1 MYNDTELEMLRTTV
15 TCKTLTETERYHI
28 MEQAVA
34 PCPEIIMSIKGHRIQ
49 ALLDMGSEVTLMNES
64 YYTQNIE
71 QLILTVEQDHLNAHN
86 LFNLKGVED
95 GCVPLTK
102 YFAVDI
108 QVGGRLVHDV
118 GVLVKADTLAL
129 TDSNG
134 KTTRA
139 PAILGCNLIC
149 KGMEEYIR
157 DHGQTSLELFEC
169 PTGVDPLYFSTLCV
183 YFYAERQRL
192 VNQAKERTKRDVS
205 VNSMGVGDGPQGSRP
220 AKNTDEPTQATQPNR
235 PKTSGQSKKK
245 CGSKDQY
252 LGGYAGKVT
261 VGSRHQPICI
271 PASSSKFIVGTAKGV
286 PHKGSFM
293 MEGTEQGNLPSGV
306 TVNNT
311 YVSPTKSGR
320 IMVCLQN
327 TNENN
332 IWIRQPLY
340 AGDLWD
346 INKEEWEY
354 EAILIKDAETN
365 TIHVKFQQVPPE
377 HLREEIFTQAAQM
390 SGSSQDDKE
399 QAEEGEKESDPQSNP
414 KESAEER
421 PQFGARPDTN
431 STDFDFQEELKHL
444 PFTINIG
451 EAPLTHEQQARFIN
465 LIYEYKEVFSLFEGD
480 LGYCDALKHSIPTT
494 TDKPVY
500 LPHRQIPVQLQQEV

>member
-1 MYNDTELEMLRTTV
+1 MLRSTV
-15 TCKTLTETERYHI
+15 TCKTLSETERYNI

-34 PCPEIIMSIKGHRIQ
+34 PCPEIIMSIKGHRVR

-64 YYTQNIE
+64 YYTYNIE
-71 QLILTVEQDHLNAHN
+71 PLIPTVEQDQLNAHN

-139 PAILGCNLIC
+139 PAILGCNLIR

-169 PTGVDPLYFSTLCV
+169 PQGVDPLYFSTLCV

-192 VNQAKERTKRDVS
+192 VNQAKEKTKRDVS
-205 VNSMGVGDGPQGSRP
+205 VNSTGVGDGPQGSRP
-220 AKNTDEPTQATQPNR
+220 AENTDEPTQATQSNR

-245 CGSKDQY
+245 RESKNQY

-271 PASSSKFIVGTAKGV
+271 PAGSSKFIVGDCKG
-286 PHKGSFM
+286 GS
-293 MEGTEQGNLPSGV
+293 P
-306 TVNNT
+306 
-311 YVSPTKSGR
+311 
-320 IMVCLQN
+320 
-327 TNENN
+327 
-332 IWIRQPLY
+332 
-340 AGDLWD
+340 
-346 INKEEWEY
+346 
-354 EAILIKDAETN
+354 
-365 TIHVKFQQVPPE
+365 
-377 HLREEIFTQAAQM
+377 
-390 SGSSQDDKE
+390 
-399 QAEEGEKESDPQSNP
+399 
-414 KESAEER
+414 
-421 PQFGARPDTN
+421 
-431 STDFDFQEELKHL
+431 
-444 PFTINIG
+444 
-451 EAPLTHEQQARFIN
+451 
-465 LIYEYKEVFSLFEGD
+465 
-480 LGYCDALKHSIPTT
+480 
-494 TDKPVY
+494 
-500 LPHRQIPVQLQQEV
+500 